1 MFCETQD
8 SFSPLWMDLLNSYI
22 SYINLAFI
30 YTIYM
35 FLLTSLPV
43 GFSIPQVI
51 FTIIFIR
58 VLKSTGFIQK

>member
-35 FLLTSLPV
+35 FFADVTTS
-43 GFSIPQVI
+43 GF
-51 FTIIFIR
+51 
-58 VLKSTGFIQK
+58 LNSTGNFYNYFY